1 MRYVFYFSTALYRC
15 FRLSRVP
22 QAIDPERSI
31 DWCQNIFN
39 ACPVAQYNIVL
50 WAFIE
55 NLSNIYWTSVEN
67 KNINGNSIE
76 VMSKGYR
83 ASIEIPLNIHRNSVE
98 HPPKFYRTLIGN
110 LLTIYRNCI
119 QTLSLFIFFL
129 CVIYRKSTEN
139 LLNTYR
145 TSVEHLSNTD
155 RTSIENLSIT
165 CRKSVEDSQNP

>member
-1 MRYVFYFSTALYRC
+1 MCYVFYFSTALYRC

-119 QTLSLFIFFL
+119 QTLSLFIFFFVWSIGNL
-129 CVIYRKSTEN
+129 RKTYWTPIGHLSNIYRTPI
-139 LLNTYR
+139 
-145 TSVEHLSNTD
+145 EHLSKIY
-155 RTSIENLSIT
+155 R
-165 CRKSVEDSQNP
+165 